1 MSNSPTLAATP
12 LPRPWASRA
21 FRASKEPGVLD
32 ARLSAGAAIA
42 LLRAN
47 TRYWSSV
54 APLVHEQLAHW
65 QTRAQAISHPLLR
78 GLALEKLGEE
88 GFNAEV
94 AATLA
99 TLAPRTHRRRV
110 VKAIV
115 ALEVLFD
122 YLDGLTESPSHER
135 PGDGARLFAAFID
148 AVAPA
153 TERHGDYYRHHAY
166 RDMSG
171 YMDELVGTVRFA
183 LAGLP
188 GTTKLADLL
197 RRVATRSSEAQL
209 LVHSVSLTGVGQ
221 LEHWATHNA
230 AGTSLEWREFL
241 AGAASSVL
249 AVHALIAAAADHRT
263 TYAQALEID
272 RAYLSISVLPTVL
285 DSLVDYDRD
294 LAGGLPGYVR
304 LYEDREVLQRRISR
318 VITDAVHRARV
329 IPNGPH
335 HVMTIVG
342 IVAYYA
348 SAPTAGI
355 SETVT
360 EQTAR
365 SLRPLIGPTLAVMHT
380 WRAAKRV
387 RRALLSTAPS
397 NASLTA

>member
-12 LPRPWASRA
+12 LPRPWASRVS
-21 FRASKEPGVLD
+21 RASRSAGILD
-32 ARLSAGAAIA
+32 ARLSASATIA

-47 TRYWSSV
+47 TRYWSNV
-54 APLVHEQLAHW
+54 APLVHEQLEHW
-65 QTRAQAISHPLLR
+65 QARAQAISHPLLR
-78 GLALEKLGEE
+78 ALALEKLGDE

-99 TLAPRTHRRRV
+99 TLAPRIHRRRV

-122 YLDGLTESPSHER
+122 YLDGLTESPSQER
-135 PGDGARLFAAFID
+135 PGDGARLFAAFTD

-153 TERHGDYYRHHAY
+153 TERHGDYYRHHTCC
-166 RDMSG
+166 DLSG

-183 LAGLP
+183 LADLP

-209 LVHSVSLTGVGQ
+209 RVHSVTLTGVGQ
-221 LEHWATHNA
+221 LERWATHNA

-294 LAGGLPGYVR
+294 LASGRPGYVR

-318 VITDAVHRARV
+318 VIADAVQRARR

-342 IVAYYA
+342 IVAYYT
-348 SAPTAGI
+348 SAPTAGLA
-355 SETVT
+355 EAVT

-365 SLRPLIGPTLAVMHT
+365 NLRPLLGPTLAVMHT
-380 WRAAKRV
+380 WRAAKRA
-387 RRALLSTAPS
+387 RRALRPVASPKARLSA
-397 NASLTA
+397 